1 MIGKASRLALIACAL
16 VASPAHT
23 QLATVSDSDE
33 PPLASPPPADP
44 CASVV
49 PDEITVCAQRDQAE
63 PYRIDPGVLGEQR
76 AKTANPEPDRMG
88 ALKPEKCPP
97 HGPRCSGQGAI
108 PISAIALVA
117 VKTAILV
124 ATNENWRE
132 PLGLADHSYDEYR
145 AAKAREQRRRDE
157 RKVRFGILS
166 GKR

>member
-1 MIGKASRLALIACAL
+1 MIRFL
-16 VASPAHT
+16 
-23 QLATVSDSDE
+23 LATVLAAAPASGLGVPPPE
-33 PPLASPPPADP
+33 PPRALDSCD
-44 CASVV
+44 SGSTE
-49 PDEITVCAQRDQAE
+49 EITVCAQRDQAD

-117 VKTAILV
+117 VKTAILA
-124 ATNENWRE
+124 ATSENWRE

-157 RKVRFGILS
+157 RKVRFGVFS